1 MDDLKT
7 KAAREVRQFNQSN
20 QSSQNAKSNKQSPEQ
35 YINTIIAQMMVDF
48 KILPMERVDDDSVS
62 VQEFNKWVRRT
73 YASNPKSKTGSVSET
88 IILGVQNA
96 WKAYGVSRL
105 KETALKEQR
114 KAEQANYQELI
125 SAKDNASS
133 AQFSDLSTIT
143 MGQLF
148 VASMKSKTPHY
159 LFRTDFANDALWKEI
174 IQLRIEMHH
183 YFNAEE
189 IIDDPQINVICED
202 QPTTV
207 VAYDPS
213 IHTLPKDGPTNIIA
227 IEFFT
232 EALNSA
238 IEGYDVDSAVNTGF
252 YLYPVPKGDRKQH
265 FATIFETDLN
275 DLAIR
280 VSQLS
285 TKEQPT
291 HLAYL
296 VATKPISSQELK
308 ESLDPK
314 LNSGRFLMATEGMVI
329 PRFTKQTNFQV
340 VDPDWLDAALVIG
353 AHANED
359 AVCIGTLFVKGRDH
373 WQGASEY
380 FGAK

>member
-7 KAAREVRQFNQSN
+7 KAAREVRLFNQSN

-62 VQEFNKWVRRT
+62 VQEFNNWVRRT
-73 YASNPKSKTGSVSET
+73 YASNPKSKTGSVAET

-159 LFRTDFANDALWKEI
+159 LYRTDFANDALWKEI
-174 IQLRIEMHH
+174 IQLRIKMHH
-183 YFNAEE
+183 YFNANE

-232 EALNSA
+232 KVLNSN
-238 IEGYDVDSAVNTGF
+238 IEGYDVESAVDTGF
-252 YLYPVPKGDRKQH
+252 YLYPVPKGNPGQQ

-280 VSQLS
+280 VSKLS
-285 TKEQPT
+285 TEEQPT

-314 LNSGRFLMATEGMVI
+314 LNSGRFLMATKGMVI
-329 PRFTKQTNFQV
+329 PRFTKQSNFQV

-353 AHANED
+353 AHGNED